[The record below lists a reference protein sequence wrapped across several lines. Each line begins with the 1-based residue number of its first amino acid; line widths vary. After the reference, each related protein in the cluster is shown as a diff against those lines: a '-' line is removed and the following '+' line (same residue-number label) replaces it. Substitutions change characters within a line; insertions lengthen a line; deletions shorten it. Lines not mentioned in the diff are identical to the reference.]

1 MSCTCVASLTF
12 SDVLYF
18 CTFLVVQQVDCEL
31 STPFLGRYQF
41 LRSDAGQGSITVPG
55 SVSAT
60 PVEGPIDIEE
70 GMPIDLPLVFYFGHQ
85 TPTDNPELYRAIVEQ
100 ISSILDK
107 RVRTSRQVYANI
119 WTVLD
124 SVIQR

>member
-1 MSCTCVASLTF
+1 
-12 SDVLYF
+12 
-18 CTFLVVQQVDCEL
+18 
-31 STPFLGRYQF
+31 

-70 GMPIDLPLVFYFGHQ
+70 GMPIDLPLVFYYGHQ

-107 RVRTSRQVYANI
+107 RVWTSRQVYGKI
-119 WTVLD
+119 
-124 SVIQR
+124 